1 MAITDGLATL
11 QQVKDSL
18 GLTDSVDDGLLELCI
33 EAASRQIEQYTERV
47 FTQVAGTRIYV
58 PQDSFI
64 VETDDIYTITTLKSS
79 SAANGVFD
87 ITWQASDYQLEPLN
101 GVSGGISSPVTTIR
115 AIGDYLFP
123 TSGYEAT
130 VQVVG
135 TFGWASVPTAI
146 TQACILQS
154 ARYYKRADSP
164 MGVAGFDTMGVVRL
178 ARIDPDI
185 STLLEPY
192 CKIRMA

>member
-18 GLTDSVDDGLLELCI
+18 NITDGVDDTLLELCI
-33 EAASRQIEQYTERV
+33 EAASRQIEQYTERI
-47 FTQVAGTRIYV
+47 FTSIAGTRVYA
-58 PQDSFI
+58 PTDSYI
-64 VETDDIYTITTLKSS
+64 VETDDTYTITTLKTS
-79 SAANGVFD
+79 SAADGVFD

-101 GVSGGISSPVTTIR
+101 GISGGIVSPTTAIR

-123 TSGYEAT
+123 TAGYEAT
-130 VQVVG
+130 VQIAG
-135 TFGWASVPTAI
+135 TFGWGSTPTAI

-154 ARYYKRADSP
+154 ARYFKRADSP
-164 MGVAGFDTMGVVRL
+164 MGVAGFDAMGVVRL

-185 STLLEPY
+185 ATLLEPY